1 MKVICEKNFEEIQS
15 IECSL
20 TSAEERLKL
29 LLTQNLQNEQEIRKE
44 KWVLHFTYNIHASKR
59 FYLLFRL
66 IVQQNLK
73 KLLDKYDLEVGSRT
87 GTVRQLKGILENEE
101 SFLRKLEATCMTQEL
116 QYNTLMLQKDTEEKQ
131 LQEERMLLFMMNRAA
146 RIIQRNWRLVMAKKR
161 LKKGKRGKGKAKKGW
176 SHYRLFKIY
185 CLLLYKWG
193 YDG

>member
-1 MKVICEKNFEEIQS
+1 MDLI
-15 IECSL
+15 
-20 TSAEERLKL
+20 
-29 LLTQNLQNEQEIRKE
+29 
-44 KWVLHFTYNIHASKR
+44 R

-73 KLLDKYDLEVGSRT
+73 RLLDNYDLEVGSRT

-161 LKKGKRGKGKAKKGW
+161 LKKGKRGKGKAKKG
-176 SHYRLFKIY
+176 
-185 CLLLYKWG
+185 
-193 YDG
+193 